1 MLRTFNTTVMAFLL
15 AIALSMIIVLFLPFE
30 LHNRLL
36 LTVVF
41 VAPIWLGIALW
52 VTQKNKMKRVL
63 AVQSIALL
71 VMAGLIA
78 VRLAYGS

>member
-1 MLRTFNTTVMAFLL
+1 MLRTFNTTIMAFLL
-15 AIALSMIIVLFLPFE
+15 AIALSMIMVLFLPFE

-36 LTVVF
+36 LTVVC

-52 VTQKNKMKRVL
+52 VTQKNNMKRML
-63 AVQSIALL
+63 AYLTIALI

>member
-1 MLRTFNTTVMAFLL
+1 MLRTFNTTVMALLL